1 MKTFNPGFTIT
12 NKITNA
18 LTSIERARGFLEAA
32 TLSQDWLDRMS
43 ERALFLEA
51 HHTTHIEGS
60 QLTLEQAEQIWNG
73 KDLPMV
79 NADDK
84 RELLNYR
91 DAFGLV
97 SDYLS
102 DGSPITEIL
111 IREIHRKLVDGVRGG
126 EGQPGQYRKVQNY
139 VVNGSTGQVV
149 YTPPSPVSVPA
160 LMEQLV
166 EYLNIKSDVHPVLV
180 AGLAQ
185 FQLVH
190 IHPFV
195 DGNGRTSR
203 LLSTLYLYRH
213 GYDIKRLFTIS
224 EYYDR
229 NRIDFYNAIQS
240 VRANEMDC
248 TSWLDYFTVGLATQ
262 LEEAKARGR
271 AVIKTDL
278 LAREYSLNIRQR
290 DVLFCCADS
299 GSISITGITEQLPD
313 IPRRTLQRDV
323 SNLVEL
329 GLLEVAGH
337 TNNKRYSLMD
347 KVL

>member
-1 MKTFNPGFTIT
+1 MKIFDPEFTIT
-12 NKITNA
+12 NKITKA
-18 LTSIERARGFLEAA
+18 LTSIERARGFLEAT
-32 TLSQDWLDRMS
+32 TLSRDWLDRMS
-43 ERALFLEA
+43 NRALLLEA

-60 QLTLEQAEQIWNG
+60 QLTLEQAEQIWSG
-73 KDLPMV
+73 KELPLV

-102 DGSPITEIL
+102 DGSPITEML

-126 EGQPGQYRKVQNY
+126 EGLPGQYRKVQNY
-139 VVNGSTGQVV
+139 VVNGATGQIV
-149 YTPPSPVSVPA
+149 YTPPLPVEVPA

-166 EYLNIKSDVHPVLV
+166 EYLNNKSDVHPVLI
-180 AGLAQ
+180 AGMAQ

-213 GYDIKRLFTIS
+213 GYDIKKLFTIS

-240 VRANEMDC
+240 VRDNKMDY
-248 TSWLDYFTVGLATQ
+248 TSWLDYFTIGLATQ
-262 LEEAKARGR
+262 LEEAKSRGKT
-271 AVIKTDL
+271 VIKTDL
-278 LAREYSLNIRQR
+278 LANKYNLNIRQR
-290 DVLFCCADS
+290 EILFCCADT
-299 GSISITGITEQLPD
+299 GSISITGLTEQLPD

-323 SNLVEL
+323 SNLVKLE
-329 GLLEVAGH
+329 LLEISGR
-337 TNNKRYSLMD
+337 TNNKRYSLVES
-347 KVL
+347 VL

>member
-1 MKTFNPGFTIT
+1 MQIFDPKFTIT

-32 TLSQDWLDRMS
+32 TLSQDWLGRMS
-43 ERALFLEA
+43 ERALLLEA

-97 SDYLS
+97 SDYLA
-102 DGSPITEIL
+102 DGSPITEML
-111 IREIHRKLVDGVRGG
+111 VREIHRKLVDGVRGG
-126 EGQPGQYRKVQNY
+126 EGKPGQYRRVQNY
-139 VVNGSTGQVV
+139 VVNSSTGQVV
-149 YTPPSPVSVPA
+149 YTPPSPVSVPS
-160 LMEQLV
+160 LMAELV
-166 EYLNIKSDVHPVLV
+166 EYLNMKSDIHPVLV

-190 IHPFV
+190 IHPFI

-213 GYDIKRLFTIS
+213 GYDIKRLFNIS

-240 VRANEMDC
+240 VRNNDMNY

-262 LEEAKARGR
+262 LEEAKNRGR
-271 AVIKTDL
+271 AVIKADIIAKDYQLNDRQTIAMQYL
-278 LAREYSLNIRQR
+278 LEKGRLTIAEYEHCYLSVN
-290 DVLFCCADS
+290 
-299 GSISITGITEQLPD
+299 
-313 IPRRTLQRDV
+313 RRTLQRD
-323 SNLVEL
+323 LK
-329 GLLEVAGH
+329 GLL
-337 TNNKRYSLMD
+337 D
-347 KVL
+347 KDLITQNSAARDVYYTPKNIQ